1 MEPSRKRS
9 STDRHLPAFSEAGAA
24 KAPRRQTIMWKVV
37 FGSVLALIAVT
48 LVILWPVFK
57 AAGAA
62 VGTGMALAIVVLSL
76 TPLLLLGATLRRAS
90 ASQAADDSNAAERER
105 ER

>member
-1 MEPSRKRS
+1 MEPSRRRS
-9 STDRHLPAFSEAGAA
+9 STDRHFPASSDAGVA
-24 KAPRRQTIMWKVV
+24 KAPRRQAIMWKVV
-37 FGSVLALIAVT
+37 VGSVLALIAVT

-76 TPLLLLGATLRRAS
+76 TPLLLLGATLRRTS
-90 ASQAADDSNAAERER
+90 ASQVTDDSNAAEAER